1 MIRILLFLL
10 ISHIAIGQI
19 TVIDLPRY
27 KTTLEYA
34 IPDLRPNLSEI
45 VYYGDTYSFH
55 PGDSTGVTINIYPDS
70 LIKRAVLIYIDT
82 AQIEINIIRTEPVD
96 YSHKEYY
103 YDSDIRWMMGYVILG
118 PSAPYDPY
126 MDADKKDLDDR
137 IMVIS
142 YKLIE

>member
-19 TVIDLPRY
+19 
-27 KTTLEYA
+27 
-34 IPDLRPNLSEI
+34 PDLRPNLSEI
-45 VYYGDTYSFH
+45 VYYGDTDSFH

-82 AQIEINIIRTEPVD
+82 ARINIICPEHVD
-96 YSHKEYY
+96 YYHKEYY
-103 YDSDIRWMMGYVILG
+103 YDSDIHWMIGYVILG
-118 PSAPYDPY
+118 PHAPYYPY